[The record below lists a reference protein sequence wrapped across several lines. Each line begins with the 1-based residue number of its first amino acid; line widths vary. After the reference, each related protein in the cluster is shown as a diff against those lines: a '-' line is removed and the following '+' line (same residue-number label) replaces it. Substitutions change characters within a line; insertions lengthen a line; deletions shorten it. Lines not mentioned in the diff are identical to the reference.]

1 MENYEQ
7 LQLEIDQMDN
17 EKYIYKS
24 NNLVESSYSLSL
36 NAQRLIYMGAKK
48 LKPIYIKS
56 DIKPS
61 QLNTF
66 LATQTFGNLKI
77 YVTDFKREFNIKGNY
92 LYETLVDVA
101 KELWDSKIQYLSNDG
116 KVIEKRWV
124 ITCEYDPKDCC
135 ISLTFHPDLI
145 LDLLVFKNKY
155 NKLQHDASK
164 VLKNS
169 DQIRTYE
176 LLKRYVK
183 KGVRRFELEDY
194 RYKLAYD
201 DDIYPEYAKLKQRKI
216 KPTIE
221 AINKNTD
228 IEIYDYKEI
237 RYGRKVGAIEF
248 YVRDNKNN
256 DSVDN
261 EAELIDDTIDPSHV
275 DNVSEIIG
283 RPLTAG
289 MVNKITN
296 ISLDSIRE
304 NKVDMTVYEY
314 IKDKVKAVENYS
326 QVSTIKNYIAVL
338 LTALRDNWDSEVTT
352 IHNKL
357 WSGEEREYSQEDWT
371 DLEHKLLGWDKKIE
385 FF

>member
-1 MENYEQ
+1 MEYYEQ
-7 LQLEIDQMDN
+7 AQLQFDHMDN
-17 EKYIYKS
+17 DKYIYKS

-116 KVIEKRWV
+116 KIIEKRWV
-124 ITCEYDPKDCC
+124 ITCEYDPSDCC
-135 ISLTFHPDLI
+135 ISPTFHPDLI

-194 RYKLAYD
+194 RYKLAYE

-248 YVRDNKNN
+248 YIRDNKNS
-256 DSVDN
+256 DPVDN

-296 ISLDSIRE
+296 ISLESIRE

-314 IKDKVKAVENYS
+314 IKDKVKAVDNYS
-326 QVSTIKNYIAVL
+326 QTNIIKNYMAVL
-338 LTALRDNWDSEVTT
+338 LTALKENWDSEVIT
-352 IHNKL
+352 IQNKL
-357 WSGEEREYSQEDWT
+357 WSGEQRDYSQEDW
-371 DLEHKLLGWDKKIE
+371 DNMENKLLGWDKE
-385 FF
+385 

>member
-66 LATQTFGNLKI
+66 LATQEFGDLKI

-92 LYETLVDVA
+92 LYETLAATAD
-101 KELWDSKIQYLSNDG
+101 ELLGSTIQYLGNDG
-116 KVIEKRWV
+116 KIAKKVWA
-124 ITCEYDPKDCC
+124 ITCIYDPKDCC

-326 QVSTIKNYIAVL
+326 QVSTIKNYMGVL
-338 LTALRDNWDSEVTT
+338 LTALRDNWDSEVVT

-357 WSGEEREYSQEDWT
+357 WSGEEREYSQEDWI
-371 DLEHKLLGWDKKIE
+371 DLEHKLLGWDKK
-385 FF
+385 

>member
-66 LATQTFGNLKI
+66 LATQEFGDLKI

-92 LYETLVDVA
+92 LYETLAATAD
-101 KELWDSKIQYLSNDG
+101 ELLGSTIQYLGNDG
-116 KVIEKRWV
+116 KIAKKVWA
-124 ITCEYDPKDCC
+124 ITCIYDPKDCC

-326 QVSTIKNYIAVL
+326 QVSTIKNYMGML
-338 LTALRDNWDSEVTT
+338 LTALRDNWDSEVVT

-371 DLEHKLLGWDKKIE
+371 DLEHKLLGWDKK
-385 FF
+385 

>member
-1 MENYEQ
+1 MEYYEQ
-7 LQLEIDQMDN
+7 AQLQFDHMDN
-17 EKYIYKS
+17 DKYIYKS

-116 KVIEKRWV
+116 KIIEKRWV
-124 ITCEYDPKDCC
+124 ITCEYDPKNCC

-155 NKLQHDASK
+155 NKIQHNATK
-164 VLKNS
+164 ALKNS

-183 KGVRRFELEDY
+183 RGVRRFELEDY

-201 DDIYPEYAKLKQRKI
+201 DDIYPEYSKLKQRKI
-216 KPTIE
+216 KPTIK
-221 AINKNTD
+221 AINENTD
-228 IEIYDYKEI
+228 IEIYDFKEI

-248 YVRDNKNN
+248 YIRDNKEAQLEE
-256 DSVDN
+256 N
-261 EAELIDDTIDPSHV
+261 EELIDDSIDPSHV
-275 DNVSEIIG
+275 ENVNRIVG
-283 RPLTAG
+283 RNLSAG
-289 MVNKITN
+289 MVSKITN
-296 ISLDSIRE
+296 ISLNSIKD
-304 NKVDMTVYEY
+304 NHVDMTVYEY
-314 IKDKVKAVENYS
+314 IEDKVKAV
-326 QVSTIKNYIAVL
+326 KNYARSNTIRNYMSVF
-338 LTALRDNWDSEVTT
+338 LTALRENWDSEIIT
-352 IHNKL
+352 IQNQL
-357 WSGEEREYSQEDWT
+357 WSGEQRNYSDEYMD
-371 DLEHKLLGWDKKIE
+371 DLERKLLGWDE
-385 FF
+385 